1 MRGLTP
7 NIIHSPND
15 DGYMNKSIWNASC
28 TVKII
33 DGESTFLKTVGTI
46 IYTWPDI
53 YKTAALPLSY
63 TGT

>member
-1 MRGLTP
+1 
-7 NIIHSPND
+7 
-15 DGYMNKSIWNASC
+15 MNKSIWNASC
-28 TVKII
+28 TVKTI
-33 DGESTFLKTVGTI
+33 DGESAFLKTVGTI